1 MELSGV
7 IHYLG
12 DLLGQV
18 IEQVESAEGFRLE
31 ERVRGLAKRR
41 RAGEGSGSE
50 LSAMINELDANAARV
65 VAAAFAVY
73 FDLVNLAEDAN
84 RVRVLRDRER
94 LAGAEPIEGSI
105 AFALKSARDGGVA
118 RSAVE
123 SVLASLRIEIVLTSH
138 PTEVKRRTV
147 LSKLARIS
155 NHLRLLERD
164 DLLPSEFRVLTQ
176 ALQSEI
182 AGLWLTNR
190 ARSTKPD
197 VSDEA
202 RTGLY
207 LVENI

>member
-1 MELSGV
+1 MELGGV
-7 IHYLG
+7 IHFLG

-18 IEQVESAEGFRLE
+18 IEQVESADGFRLE

-50 LSAMINELDANAARV
+50 LSAMINELDANVARV

-94 LAGAEPIEGSI
+94 LAGADPIEWSI

-118 RSAVE
+118 HSAVE
-123 SVLASLRIEIVLTSH
+123 GVLANLRIEVVLTSH

-147 LSKLARIS
+147 LS
-155 NHLRLLERD
+155 
-164 DLLPSEFRVLTQ
+164 
-176 ALQSEI
+176 
-182 AGLWLTNR
+182 
-190 ARSTKPD
+190 
-197 VSDEA
+197 
-202 RTGLY
+202 
-207 LVENI
+207 

>member
-65 VAAAFAVY
+65 VAAAYAVY

-84 RVRVLRDRER
+84 RVRVLRDRDR
-94 LAGAEPIEGSI
+94 LAGSEPIEGSI
-105 AFALKSARDGGVA
+105 AFALKSARGGAVA
-118 RSAVE
+118 HSAVE
-123 SVLASLRIEIVLTSH
+123 GVLANLRIEVVLTSH
-138 PTEVKRRTV
+138 PTEV
-147 LSKLARIS
+147 
-155 NHLRLLERD
+155 
-164 DLLPSEFRVLTQ
+164 
-176 ALQSEI
+176 
-182 AGLWLTNR
+182 
-190 ARSTKPD
+190 
-197 VSDEA
+197 
-202 RTGLY
+202 
-207 LVENI
+207 

>member
-50 LSAMINELDANAARV
+50 LSAMINGLDANAARV
-65 VAAAFAVY
+65 GATAFAVY

-84 RVRVLRDRER
+84 RVRVLRHRER

-105 AFALKSARDGGVA
+105 AFALKVRLTAVWRAARWRACWLVC
-118 RSAVE
+118 E
-123 SVLASLRIEIVLTSH
+123 LR
-138 PTEVKRRTV
+138 
-147 LSKLARIS
+147 
-155 NHLRLLERD
+155 
-164 DLLPSEFRVLTQ
+164 
-176 ALQSEI
+176 
-182 AGLWLTNR
+182 
-190 ARSTKPD
+190 
-197 VSDEA
+197 
-202 RTGLY
+202 
-207 LVENI
+207 

>member
-7 IHYLG
+7 IHFLG

-18 IEQVESAEGFRLE
+18 IEQVESADGFRLE

-50 LSAMINELDANAARV
+50 LSATINELDANAARV

-73 FDLVNLAEDAN
+73 LDLVNLAEDAN

-105 AFALKSARDGGVA
+105 AFALKSARDDGVPP
-118 RSAVE
+118 SAVE
-123 SVLASLRIEIVLTSH
+123 SVLANLRIEVVLTSH

-147 LSKLARIS
+147 L
-155 NHLRLLERD
+155 
-164 DLLPSEFRVLTQ
+164 
-176 ALQSEI
+176 
-182 AGLWLTNR
+182 
-190 ARSTKPD
+190 
-197 VSDEA
+197 
-202 RTGLY
+202 
-207 LVENI
+207 